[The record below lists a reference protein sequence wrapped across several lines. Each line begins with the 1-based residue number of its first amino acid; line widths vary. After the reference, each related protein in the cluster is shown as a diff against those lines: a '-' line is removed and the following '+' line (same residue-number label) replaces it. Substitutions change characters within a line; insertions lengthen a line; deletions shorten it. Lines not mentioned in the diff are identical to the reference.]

1 MLVSTILTENNR
13 IVIKSSETEHA
24 DSNIFSETN
33 VLSLHWFF
41 RKKFEAYKVE
51 YWSCSCVSWIV
62 IKPNIHSNR
71 PWCIRIKN
79 WCQKICIVCSQ
90 RVWKQWH
97 KISHE
102 TVLLP
107 LTLKNLSHYLL
118 LVLTDVKYRL
128 LHTRG
133 DYDYCRVLGTR
144 QLSILEVGEDN
155 SKSKLKKLRKTQS
168 HQYGQ
173 TKGFCRGF
181 QVCWVQIWPP
191 FCASFVPS

>member
-1 MLVSTILTENNR
+1 M
-13 IVIKSSETEHA
+13 
-24 DSNIFSETN
+24 FC
-33 VLSLHWFF
+33 HWFF
-41 RKKFEAYKVE
+41 KKKFEAYKFE
-51 YWSCSCVSWIV
+51 YWSFSCVSWIV
-62 IKPNIHSNR
+62 IKPNIHSNWL
-71 PWCIRIKN
+71 WCIRIKN
-79 WCQKICIVCSQ
+79 WCRKNSIVWSQ

-102 TVLLP
+102 TVLFP

-133 DYDYCRVLGTR
+133 DYDYCRVPGTR
-144 QLSILEVGEDN
+144 QLYILEVGEDN
-155 SKSKLKKLRKTQS
+155 SKLKLKKLRKTQI

-173 TKGFCRGF
+173 TKGFYGGF
-181 QVCWVQIWPP
+181 QVCWVRIWPP